1 MVGMVDFGMYPCVLA
16 LNRFFDALPPCH
28 FQSDHLDLPGSVG
41 PSLSVACIVDTMVV
55 VFVFF
60 VASFCLNQLWRTCFE
75 CEPML
80 FVCLNFCTQDSTLA
94 FESCTRLLT

>member
-1 MVGMVDFGMYPCVLA
+1 
-16 LNRFFDALPPCH
+16 
-28 FQSDHLDLPGSVG
+28 
-41 PSLSVACIVDTMVV
+41 
-55 VFVFF
+55 
-60 VASFCLNQLWRTCFE
+60 LNQLWRTCFE